1 MAAPTRCGI
10 APAAST
16 RLPMDLPRTI
26 LSGFALATSWTWCI
40 GMFAPIL
47 IGSLMGWPGIVLFAV
62 PNVVGC
68 ALFGYLRSAERSRSE
83 TRDHAAMFSFFS
95 AATVAFQVFFA
106 GWLWGPVLADAYRMT
121 LGEGTA
127 LAAGGI
133 FAAAVLLA
141 ALPRGVVWLAAAG
154 AFPLS
159 LATFAL
165 LPWNS
170 VHPIAAHG
178 EWPAEGMF
186 LVLPTIVFGFALS
199 PNLDLTFHRARQEV
213 PAGARPTNFAVFG
226 VAFASMLALTV
237 AYGAMQGGLNNPAVR
252 AHMALQ
258 LTLTS
263 ALHLS
268 ELRVAR
274 ISPSARLVL
283 GVGAGL
289 VGLVT
294 ALEIPG
300 RETYLRYLGLYGL
313 LFPAYALLAL
323 RAGGRPA
330 PRHWVVLLASCGV
343 VTPLLDQG
351 FNDGPTVW
359 TPLAF
364 VIPVV
369 AILLATRRKAVSVAP
384 AAAA

>member
-1 MAAPTRCGI
+1 
-10 APAAST
+10 
-16 RLPMDLPRTI
+16 
-26 LSGFALATSWTWCI
+26 
-40 GMFAPIL
+40 MFAPIL
-47 IGSLMGWPGIVLFAV
+47 IGQLMGWPGIMLFAV

-68 ALFGYLRSAERSRSE
+68 ALFGYFRSAERSRGE
-83 TRDHAAMFSFFS
+83 TRDHAAMFSLFS

-106 GWLWGPVLADAYRMT
+106 GWLWGPMLADAYRMT

-141 ALPRGVVWLAAAG
+141 ALPRGIVWLAAAG

-170 VHPIAAHG
+170 FYPVAAHG

-186 LVLPTIVFGFALS
+186 LVLPTIVFGFSLS

-226 VAFASMLALTV
+226 VAFASMLVLTV

-268 ELRVAR
+268 ELRIAPR
-274 ISPSARLVL
+274 TRLVL

-294 ALEIPG
+294 ALEVPG

-323 RAGGRPA
+323 RASGRPT
-330 PRHWVVLLASCGV
+330 PRHWVVLLASCGA
-343 VTPLLDQG
+343 VTPLLDRG
-351 FNDGPTVW
+351 FNDQPTVW

-369 AILLATRRKAVSVAP
+369 AILLATRRRAVSVAP